1 LNEIKEKFGN
11 CYGEIL
17 EDWSGNM
24 DDFAEF
30 NGEVNLKKDP
40 KNHFGFKI
48 TQSVGKSI
56 IDKL

>member
-1 LNEIKEKFGN
+1 M
-11 CYGEIL
+11 